1 MRARGLDC
9 ILNHEV
15 KTVSGMF
22 ALGSLVVMAKRI
34 RAPKLSSGV
43 SIQQSVRLNP
53 GSDICVPEQDTLLCL
68 VLSTQG

>member
-1 MRARGLDC
+1 
-9 ILNHEV
+9 
-15 KTVSGMF
+15 MF

-53 GSDICVPEQDTLLCL
+53 GSDTCVPEQDTLL
-68 VLSTQG
+68 LSTLG